1 MSLGLRYWKAVAIA
15 LAPFVVYLFPRESFF
30 DHSHTLCL
38 FHLLTGRDCWGCG
51 MMRALVSLMYL
62 DFGAAWKFNR
72 VVVVVAPLLV
82 WLWIRWIIS
91 EVRRARVRVPMNKR

>member
-1 MSLGLRYWKAVAIA
+1 MSLGLRYWKAAAIA
-15 LAPFVVYLFPRESFF
+15 VAPFVVYLFPRESFF
-30 DHSHTLCL
+30 DHNHTLCL

-51 MMRALVSLMYL
+51 MTRALVSLMYL

-72 VVVVVAPLLV
+72 GVVVVAPLLV
-82 WLWIRWIIS
+82 GLWIRWIIS